1 MMIQNQRT
9 GTDKKVRTGET
20 EPRSEVGELLGE
32 QHRADEEEMEE
43 YAGGYL
49 KARHGKVNAWLVVV
63 IVVLIVWG
71 IYYGFTYWGGLGEG
85 LDY

>member
-1 MMIQNQRT
+1 MTSNKTTTETTTTASGSGGKART
-9 GTDKKVRTGET
+9 KNPDRRHS
-20 EPRSEVGELLGE
+20 PDAL
-32 QHRADEEEMEE
+32 EE
-43 YAGGYL
+43 YAGGYI

-63 IVVLIVWG
+63 IVVLIVWA

>member
-1 MMIQNQRT
+1 MTNQET
-9 GTDKKVRTGET
+9 IDMASPTDNKTHEF
-20 EPRSEVGELLGE
+20 
-32 QHRADEEEMEE
+32 EE
-43 YAGGYL
+43 YAGGYI

-63 IVVLIVWG
+63 IVGLIIWA

>member
-1 MMIQNQRT
+1 MASHERN
-9 GTDKKVRTGET
+9 DA
-20 EPRSEVGELLGE
+20 
-32 QHRADEEEMEE
+32 HEMEE
-43 YAGGYL
+43 YAGGYI

-63 IVVLIVWG
+63 IVGLLLWA